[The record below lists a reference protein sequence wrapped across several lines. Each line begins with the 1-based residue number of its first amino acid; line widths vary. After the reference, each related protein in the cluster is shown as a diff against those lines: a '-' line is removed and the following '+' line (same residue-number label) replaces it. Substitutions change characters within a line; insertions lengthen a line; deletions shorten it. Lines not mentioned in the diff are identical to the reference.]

1 MQNRHP
7 CSQGLAPWVTS
18 LPALG
23 YLYMIRHD
31 ESTVRR
37 LPPPG
42 TDAALLGPA
51 FLAEP
56 LPGEAEVLR
65 ARLGVTQTTHTA
77 FLTEHIFP
85 G

>member
-1 MQNRHP
+1 MGDIIA
-7 CSQGLAPWVTS
+7 C
-18 LPALG
+18 LG
-23 YLYMIRHD
+23 HLHMIRHD
-31 ESTVRR
+31 EGTVRR

-56 LPGEAEVLR
+56 LPGEVEVLR
-65 ARLGVTQTTHTA
+65 ARLGVTQSTHTA

>member
-1 MQNRHP
+1 MGNVI
-7 CSQGLAPWVTS
+7 A
-18 LPALG
+18 ALG
-23 YLYMIRHD
+23 HLHITRHD

-56 LPGEAEVLR
+56 LPGEAAVLR
-65 ARLGVTQTTHTA
+65 ARLGVTQITHTA